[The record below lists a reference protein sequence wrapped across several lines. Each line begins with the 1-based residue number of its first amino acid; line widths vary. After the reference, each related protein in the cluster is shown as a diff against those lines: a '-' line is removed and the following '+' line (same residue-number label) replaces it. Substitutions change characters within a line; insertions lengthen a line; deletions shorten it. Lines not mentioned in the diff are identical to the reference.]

1 MVLDTSKH
9 KIKGVLLNFLW
20 NDYAVYTPRHSLE
33 GYVCLRDLV
42 LYKYYNEPFV
52 YTWNNPY
59 PSIQDAIGIYL
70 GTSESITMEIKSKRN
85 PNDPKSFKKVFFDP
99 SCTYPRSRLKEL
111 AGIKRCL
118 NPSQADSVIISN
130 LNLHNYEPKVLVTN
144 TPSSDTH
151 MVLYSRKED
160 CYYFLD
166 YIPDKLPNAKE
177 DLEFQRLL
185 SSTASPGTTGLHR
198 WASALI
204 NYGIL
209 PKDSEL
215 FYHGKVVMLD
225 SKDLVNTVTSIFTEY
240 NQITLDTELESFVV
254 SNLKTLTKEDLDSID
269 KMLGSKDFA
278 TVDVGLNLLLS
289 YNVQPS
295 ACSLSFILHK
305 HRKNI
310 AISPVFRSN
319 KFTHF
324 LSTIGLTN
332 KDFNLDIG
340 GLIDKVYKSNIS
352 CDEDREYARE
362 KIAQDIR
369 DHIKNYWKVTYSNRY
384 PSLKYQFKFVVE

>member
-9 KIKGVLLNFLW
+9 KIKVVLLNFLW
-20 NDYAVYTPRHSLE
+20 NDYALYTPRHSLE

-42 LYKYYNEPFV
+42 LCKYYNDISV
-52 YTWNNPY
+52 YKWDNPHPSVNN
-59 PSIQDAIGIYL
+59 AIGIYL
-70 GTSESITMEIKSKRN
+70 GTAESITMKIESKRN

-99 SCTYPRSRLKEL
+99 SCTYPRFRLKEL
-111 AGIKRCL
+111 TSIKRCL

-130 LNLHNYEPKVLVTN
+130 FNLHNYEPKVLVTD
-144 TPSSDTH
+144 TPLSDVH
-151 MVLYSRKED
+151 MVLYSKKEN

-166 YIPDKLPNAKE
+166 YIPNKLPNAKE
-177 DLEFQRLL
+177 DLEFQHLL

-209 PKDSEL
+209 PKDCEL
-215 FYHGKVVMLD
+215 LYYGKVVLLD
-225 SKDLVNTVTSIFTEY
+225 SKELVNTVTSIFTKY
-240 NQITLDTELESFVV
+240 NQITLDTELESFVT

-269 KMLGSKDFA
+269 KMLSSKDFA

-295 ACSLSFILHK
+295 ACSLALILYK
-305 HRKNI
+305 HRKSI
-310 AISPVFRSN
+310 AFSPVFKSN
-319 KFTHF
+319 KFIHF
-324 LSTIGLTN
+324 LSTIGLTSR
-332 KDFNLDIG
+332 DFSLNIG
-340 GLIDKVYKSNIS
+340 KIVDKMYKNNIGS
-352 CDEDREYARE
+352 AEDREYVRE

-369 DHIKNYWKVTYSNRY
+369 AFIKSYWNVTYSNQY